1 MDSEAAVIRS
11 EMSQTRAQ
19 LDHKLA
25 RLEERARALRP
36 RQYARDHLPE
46 HLVDQVIGGV
56 LTIVGLAMAWAQF
69 RARRSHRARV
79 REALIS
85 YGRW

>member
-1 MDSEAAVIRS
+1 MDSEAAVIRA

-25 RLEERARALRP
+25 LLEERAREFSPKR
-36 RQYARDHLPE
+36 YAKQHVPE
-46 HLVDQVIGGV
+46 YLAERVIGGV
-56 LTIVGLAMAWAQF
+56 LTFVGVVMLLKMARSRSKRRERVHQALA
-69 RARRSHRARV
+69 
-79 REALIS
+79 S